1 MAHTAV
7 VHESS
12 ANTSFNH
19 TTSMRDGAWVQGET
33 AAPQGHGAGRTE
45 GTSDEHGQQ
54 LLTHPLVLEMT
65 GSEDQMLS

>member
-1 MAHTAV
+1 
-7 VHESS
+7 
-12 ANTSFNH
+12 
-19 TTSMRDGAWVQGET
+19 MRDGAWVQGET